1 MRGVLEELGYADA
14 LIAREVNGGLQLI
27 DGHLRAETTP
37 DTEVPVLVVD
47 LDQAEADMLLATLD
61 PLAAMAQA
69 DKENLDAVLRS
80 VDTGNEAIQEMLS
93 DLAKENKLY
102 DTEEVEEDEAPEPP
116 EEAATNPG
124 DLWLLGEHRLLC
136 GDSTKE
142 EDVARLMNGEKAA
155 LFAMNGEKAALF
167 ATDPPY
173 LVDYDGLNHPQSYLK
188 TREKGPRA
196 GTGQPLGNRD
206 WSPTYGEVKWD
217 TDKDIVGF
225 YETYCRAAIQC
236 AIKPNAAWYCWHASR
251 HQAKLEQAWVSV
263 GAFHH
268 QQILWVKTRAVLTR
282 SVYLWQHEPCMF
294 GWIKGNKPAIRKN
307 YPEGEHPTTVWQIA
321 SKEVETDE
329 HPTSKPIKVFSIP
342 IRMHTERGD
351 VCYEPFSGSG
361 SQLIAAEQLNRR
373 CFGLEIEPR
382 YCDVIVQ
389 RWEALT
395 GQKARLA

>member
-155 LFAMNGEKAALF
+155 LFARTLLTLWTMM
-167 ATDPPY
+167 
-173 LVDYDGLNHPQSYLK
+173 GLTTRSLILK
-188 TREKGPRA
+188 REKKGRGLAPGNHL
-196 GTGQPLGNRD
+196 GT
-206 WSPTYGEVKWD
+206 
-217 TDKDIVGF
+217 
-225 YETYCRAAIQC
+225 ETGLQHTGKLSGTQ
-236 AIKPNAAWYCWHASR
+236 IK
-251 HQAKLEQAWVSV
+251 
-263 GAFHH
+263 
-268 QQILWVKTRAVLTR
+268 ILWVSMRRIVGLQSSAPSNQMLRGTVGML
-282 SVYLWQHEPCMF
+282 
-294 GWIKGNKPAIRKN
+294 PAIRPN
-307 YPEGEHPTTVWQIA
+307 W
-321 SKEVETDE
+321 SK
-329 HPTSKPIKVFSIP
+329 H
-342 IRMHTERGD
+342 
-351 VCYEPFSGSG
+351 G
-361 SQLIAAEQLNRR
+361 SQLGHSTTSRF
-373 CFGLEIEPR
+373 CG
-382 YCDVIVQ
+382 
-389 RWEALT
+389 
-395 GQKARLA
+395 